1 MCKNINIVEWMIYE
15 LRQLCWHNDLKR
27 CKYKCTCSFALMSQ
41 IYIVNIINKISATLL
56 LAVLLFAKR
65 FAGLDVITLL
75 STNENARGV
84 LQLLV
89 YCGFRGRLNA
99 PNGTFCI
106 NTHDGC
112 IIIVRET
119 TRAQSGKLPGFSIY
133 ANGNFF
139 FTRKTSDSV
148 FKCIRDSTFYLKR
161 DKKRSLIKPRKQ
173 KFGYSSGYL

>member
-1 MCKNINIVEWMIYE
+1 MIS
-15 LRQLCWHNDLKR
+15 
-27 CKYKCTCSFALMSQ
+27 TALMSQ

-75 STNENARGV
+75 STNKNARGV

-119 TRAQSGKLPGFSIY
+119 TRAQSGKLPGKFSIY

-139 FTRKTSDSV
+139 SPEKLVMHKGFNLLSKE
-148 FKCIRDSTFYLKR
+148 
-161 DKKRSLIKPRKQ
+161 
-173 KFGYSSGYL
+173 G

>member
-1 MCKNINIVEWMIYE
+1 
-15 LRQLCWHNDLKR
+15 
-27 CKYKCTCSFALMSQ
+27 MSQ

-56 LAVLLFAKR
+56 LAELLFAKR
-65 FAGLDVITLL
+65 FAGLDVLTLL
-75 STNENARGV
+75 STNKNARGV

-112 IIIVRET
+112 IMIIVRET
-119 TRAQSGKLPGFSIY
+119 TRAQSGKLPGKFSIY

-139 FTRKTSDSV
+139 SPEKLV
-148 FKCIRDSTFYLKR
+148 IVCLNA
-161 DKKRSLIKPRKQ
+161 
-173 KFGYSSGYL
+173 